1 MCSFILF
8 QKSLK
13 LQKKVQLYKD
23 THNTKKKT
31 KTPPIYI
38 TQNTFL
44 LLLLISMQNSAPDLP
59 L

>member
-44 LLLLISMQNSAPDLP
+44 LLISMQNSAPDLP

>member
-1 MCSFILF
+1 MCIFTLF

-13 LQKKVQLYKD
+13 LQKNVRVYKD
-23 THNTKKKT
+23 THNTKKKN
-31 KTPPIYI
+31 PPVYT

-44 LLLLISMQNSAPDLP
+44 LLLLISMQNSAPDLS